1 MKPSNNIRL
10 LFFCLGLMAL
20 QILVLNQI
28 ELHRTIYPQVYILG
42 FLLFPINT
50 RHWVVL
56 LIGFFSGLCL
66 DMFTNTPGIHAMS
79 LTAILYLRHF
89 YFSNYFDKN
98 KLELNLMPT
107 YDVMD
112 SGFYLGYL
120 AVFTVAFHTLFFV
133 LLFFSFAHKLDI
145 LQSIFISSSLSILL
159 MLMLQFMFNPK
170 QEEDI

>member
-1 MKPSNNIRL
+1 MTLSNNIKL
-10 LFFCLGLMAL
+10 FFFCLGLMAL

-42 FLLFPINT
+42 FLLLPINT
-50 RHWVVL
+50 KHWVT
-56 LIGFFSGLCL
+56 LILAFFSGIAM
-66 DMFTNTPGIHAMS
+66 DIFTNTPGIHAIS
-79 LTAILYLRHF
+79 LTAILYLRYV

-107 YDVMD
+107 YDLMD

-120 AVFTVAFHTLFFV
+120 AVFTVIFHTLFFI
-133 LLFFSFAHKLDI
+133 LLYFSISHFLDI
-145 LQSIFISSSLSILL
+145 VQSILIGSSLSILL

-170 QEEDI
+170 QEEES